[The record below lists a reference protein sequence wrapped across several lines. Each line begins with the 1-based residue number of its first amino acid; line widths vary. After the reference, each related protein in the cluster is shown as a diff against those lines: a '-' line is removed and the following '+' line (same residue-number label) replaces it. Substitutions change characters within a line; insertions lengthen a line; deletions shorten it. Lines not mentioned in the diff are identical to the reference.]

1 MKSLSRNTIQY
12 LKGCAHSMKPVVL
25 IGKNGLS
32 AGVIGAIDDVLNSH
46 ELIKIK
52 FIDCKDEKKDLS
64 SAIVKQTKSI
74 MVGLVGN
81 VLIVYR
87 PHAEEDKR
95 QYERAVAG

>member
-1 MKSLSRNTIQY
+1 MKSLSRSTIQY

-32 AGVIGAIDDVLNSH
+32 AGVIGAINDVLDSH

-52 FIDCKDEKKDLS
+52 FIDCKDEKKELS
-64 SAIVKQTKSI
+64 RAIVKQTESI

-81 VLIVYR
+81 VLIIYR
-87 PHAEEDKR
+87 PHTEVDKR